1 MSTTINCN
9 DITMKDCA
17 FNSFYPRFN
26 IRKCPRKR
34 TYLEMLKDSEEST
47 INSRIDNFNLLNKN
61 INYFEK
67 KLSESNNSYDIFRKN
82 NNIFGISD
90 SNNAKKN
97 FMIKRKLEYDEEKEK
112 KFVENYYKIKNAELI
127 KLRFGTDQKQNI
139 KNILVDIYLLG
150 NNYNYKNSNI

>member
-1 MSTTINCN
+1 
-9 DITMKDCA
+9 
-17 FNSFYPRFN
+17 
-26 IRKCPRKR
+26 
-34 TYLEMLKDSEEST
+34 MLKDSEEST

-127 KLRFGTDQKQNI
+127 KLRFGTNQKQNI

-150 NNYNYKNSNI
+150 NNYNYKNPNI